1 MSDKKESR
9 LVSSVI
15 GFNSNIQKRLGR
27 ALSVHGIGVTEY
39 LVLNQLYVAPTQT
52 MRRSDLAEEVGLSPS
67 GITRLIN
74 PMEKIGLVKKEESPR
89 DARVSLVRLSAA
101 GKQVYE
107 DAQVSFEQASVA
119 LFEPLDD
126 KQIDAFTELLSTVSK
141 GA

>member
-126 KQIDAFTELLSTVSK
+126 KQIDAFIELLSTVSK
-141 GA
+141 GS